1 MYRVTQR
8 IRVEWS
14 NCDPAGIIFNPYY
27 YMWMDQGTHQLIE
40 VCGFPFAEAV
50 RTSDFRGAPL
60 VTSSAE
66 FFMPAR
72 FSDVVTLTSQV
83 EKFGNKS
90 FTMTHSFTR
99 GDDLLARGT
108 EIRVWA
114 IAHPDA
120 ATRMT
125 GVPVP
130 EDLRS
135 RLSADGET
143 DVTP

>member
-50 RTSDFRGAPL
+50 RTSDFRGCPL

-66 FFMPAR
+66 FLMPAL
-72 FSDVVTLTSQV
+72 FSDVITLTTQV
-83 EKFGNKS
+83 GKFGNKS
-90 FTMTHSFTR
+90 FTMAHTFTR
-99 GDDLLARGT
+99 GEDLLARGS
-108 EIRVWA
+108 EVRVWA
-114 IAHPDA
+114 VSHPDDE
-120 ATRMT
+120 TKMT
-125 GVPVP
+125 GIPMP
-130 EDLRS
+130 DDLKA
-135 RLSADGET
+135 RLSTDGET
-143 DVTP
+143 DVSP